1 MKSFSLLFLG
11 IMLVTGAPHKRSPSE
26 ECKLQRTI
34 LEEIIEHVKVMK
46 RFKNSR
52 ILVKNVI
59 TPANCTCDNFRK
71 AGKVLSEYEAEM
83 LGLTEKNWLLP
94 RTLTSYSKNTHCNVK
109 TQITNFTDEV
119 EFHQLLENIKLCAQ
133 EKYRDTSCD

>member
-11 IMLVTGAPHKRSPSE
+11 IVLVTGAPHKRSPSE

-46 RFKNSR
+46 RFK
-52 ILVKNVI
+52 
-59 TPANCTCDNFRK
+59 CDNFRK